1 MSSTDFS
8 ALCQALCT
16 QLGVQPPELEPDP
29 LGVVG
34 FTVQL
39 RGVDLAVLHTRPTD
53 AFTLLLVNFGPLDE
67 DREPGIW
74 RALMDANFLLVGPDA
89 PAFSR
94 NPVTGEVLLQH
105 VLPLADVDAAQLRA
119 RMVHMA
125 EVALQWRKDFFLS
138 AGAQAQFARPQ
149 DPAPSAAF
157 A

>member
-1 MSSTDFS
+1 MSSADFS

-16 QLGVQPPELEPDP
+16 QLGVQAPQLEPDP

-34 FTVQL
+34 ITVQL
-39 RGVDLAVLHTRPTD
+39 QGVDLAVLHTRPTD
-53 AFTLLLVNFGPLDE
+53 AFALLLVTFGPLDE

-105 VLPLADVDAAQLRA
+105 VLPLANVDAAQLRV
-119 RMVHMA
+119 RMVRMA

-138 AGAQAQFARPQ
+138 AEAQAQFAVPQ
-149 DPAPSAAF
+149 APAPNAAF